1 MPILW
6 PLAKFLFN
14 VVGPSI
20 PDVVKTVNTLKQQ
33 HTQTAPQGERI
44 QEHFLNV
51 ERKLAQQ
58 LEMIESLTRQCEL
71 IHHIARKALIAGGL
85 AIALALIAVGTVFLT
100 R

>member
-6 PLAKFLFN
+6 PLAKFLFH

-20 PDVVKTVNTLKQQ
+20 PDVVKTVTTLKQQ
-33 HTQTAPQGERI
+33 HPQTAPRGERI
-44 QEHFLNV
+44 QEHFLDV

-71 IHHIARKALIAGGL
+71 IHQIARKALIAGGL